1 MFAVIDSFAKIM
13 IIHDKSL
20 AKRFDPEQQI
30 TEKCQQLIPLAG
42 VETRARPDLDNYKQR
57 TFFFSISDIPGNIQ
71 PSYTFC
77 CQTSVERDRWVDRVA
92 YLSILAVDLVEM
104 ERDCRILQQKL
115 FSATTLLKMDVGEK
129 LLENITS
136 GRYKRGTRRYEE
148 VREHLDDYFK
158 IWEGVMSRKMDVHNE
173 LRGVKTL
180 ASPAQP
186 SDKGMK
192 GKKTEIYRSED
203 QNQSYY
209 ENEVH
214 RDFHHQ
220 EQFGSDISRG
230 KISGKDRI
238 TSTGSEKTV
247 GSESQQY
254 ISPKTTVSKSGKHK
268 QIKENIDLTE
278 RSDTPEGRD
287 TEKTT
292 GVSRFRDKSEDERSL
307 QTVTSSVARERAR
320 LSDIMKKVLDD
331 SGGKLPAGDDKT
343 KKSILLKRILA
354 EIDKNPQSNFDIS
367 KVSKTLEKLGQL

>member
-30 TEKCQQLIPLAG
+30 TEKCQQLIPLSG
-42 VETRARPDLDNYKQR
+42 VEARPRPDLDNYKQR

-158 IWEGVMSRKMDVHNE
+158 IWEGVMSRKIDVHNE

-180 ASPAQP
+180 ASPAQQ

-192 GKKTEIYRSED
+192 GKQTEIYRSED
-203 QNQSYY
+203 LNQSYY
-209 ENEVH
+209 ENGVH
-214 RDFHHQ
+214 KEFHHQ
-220 EQFGSDISRG
+220 EQFDSDISRTR
-230 KISGKDRI
+230 ISDKDRI
-238 TSTGSEKTV
+238 TSTGSEKTI
-247 GSESQQY
+247 GSESQRY
-254 ISPKTTVSKSGKHK
+254 EPSKTTVSKSGKHK
-268 QIKENIDLTE
+268 QIKENNDLTD
-278 RSDTPEGRD
+278 RLDTPEGRD

-292 GVSRFRDKSEDERSL
+292 GISRLRDKSEDERSL

-331 SGGKLPAGDDKT
+331 SGGKLPAGDDRT

-354 EIDKNPQSNFDIS
+354 EINKNPQSNFDIS
-367 KVSKTLEKLGQL
+367 KVSRTLEKLGRL